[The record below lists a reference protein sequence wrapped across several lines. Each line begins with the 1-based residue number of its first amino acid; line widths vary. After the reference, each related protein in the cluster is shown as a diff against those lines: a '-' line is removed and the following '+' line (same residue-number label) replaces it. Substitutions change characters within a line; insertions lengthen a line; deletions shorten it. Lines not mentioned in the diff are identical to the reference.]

1 VLEQLTMRR
10 AQAGFTMIELMTG
23 IVIVGILAVLAIPPV
38 GEQLARRRLE
48 GVATDLTTDLQFA
61 RSQAVSSRG
70 DVRFRT
76 TSTTTYV
83 IDNAGG
89 TVTHKTVT
97 LPAGITVTNG
107 ITVTYDALRGASAA
121 ARTFAL
127 ASTQTSATMQVDV
140 NTMGRASICSPSG
153 SLKGYTT
160 C

>member
-1 VLEQLTMRR
+1 VLEQLIMQR
-10 AQAGFTMIELMTG
+10 AQAGFTMIELMT
-23 IVIVGILAVLAIPPV
+23 VIVVIGILAVLAIPAF
-38 GEQLARRRLE
+38 GEQLARRRIE

-83 IDNAGG
+83 IDNAAG
-89 TVTHKTVT
+89 TVTYKSVT

-107 ITVTYDALRGASAA
+107 LTVTYDALRGAAAA

-140 NTMGRASICSPSG
+140 NTMGRATICSPSG
-153 SLKGYTT
+153 SLKGYAT